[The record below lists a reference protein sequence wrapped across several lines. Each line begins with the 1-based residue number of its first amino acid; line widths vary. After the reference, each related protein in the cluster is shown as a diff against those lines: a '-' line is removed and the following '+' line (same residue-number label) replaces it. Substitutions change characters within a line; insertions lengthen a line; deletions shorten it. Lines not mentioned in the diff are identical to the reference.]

1 MATTQEILELV
12 DYYEG
17 WGPDFYDD
25 GVITYTAPK
34 RGDYHKAFK
43 RLERELDIDTKR
55 VKKERKADII
65 CEYDYLTDFAGWY
78 EGVWNYY
85 KKGGWR
91 QQAELTV
98 EPNNWYTQ
106 STVIHEIGHALGLG
120 HPTDMN
126 RTDTI
131 MSYGAPG
138 DLPWFT
144 NLDIQVLDYL
154 YN

>member
-1 MATTQEILELV
+1 MATQQEILELV
-12 DYYEG
+12 EVYDG
-17 WGPDFYDD
+17 WTTDFYND

-34 RGDYHKAFK
+34 RSDYHRAFK
-43 RLERELDIDTKR
+43 RLEQELDIDTKR

-65 CEYDYLTDFAGWY
+65 CEYGWLDDFAGWY
-78 EGVWNYY
+78 EGTWNLYR
-85 KKGGWR
+85 KGWR
-91 QQAELTV
+91 PQAELTV
-98 EPNNWYTQ
+98 EPGQWYSQ
-106 STVIHEIGHALGLG
+106 STVVHEIGHALGLG
-120 HPTDMN
+120 HPTDMS

-131 MSYGAPG
+131 MSYGAPR

>member
-1 MATTQEILELV
+1 MATQQEILELV
-12 DYYEG
+12 EVYDG
-17 WGPDFYDD
+17 WTTDFYND

-34 RGDYHKAFK
+34 RSDYHKAFK

-65 CEYDYLTDFAGWY
+65 CEYGWLDDFAGWY
-78 EGVWNYY
+78 EGTWNLYR
-85 KKGGWR
+85 KGWR
-91 QQAELTV
+91 RQAELTV
-98 EPNNWYTQ
+98 EPGHWYTQ
-106 STVIHEIGHALGLG
+106 STVVHEIGHALGLG
-120 HPTDMN
+120 HPIDHS

>member
-1 MATTQEILELV
+1 MI
-12 DYYEG
+12 DYYDG
-17 WGPDFYDD
+17 WGPDHYDD
-25 GVITYTAPK
+25 GIITYTAPK
-34 RGDYHKAFK
+34 KSHYHKAFK
-43 RLERELDIDTKR
+43 RLERELGIDTKR
-55 VKKERKADII
+55 VRNERKADII
-65 CEYDYLTDFAGWY
+65 CEYGYLDEYAGY
-78 EGVWNYY
+78 AEFVWNKYR
-85 KKGGWR
+85 KGGWKR
-91 QQAELTV
+91 QTELTT
-98 EPNNWYTQ
+98 EPGHWYTQ

-120 HPTDMN
+120 HPEDMS